1 MIVMKF
7 GGTSVQDAISIRT
20 VCEIIAARADQNPFI
35 VVSAC
40 AGVTSSLM
48 EIAQLA
54 ANDQKIEA
62 LERLSVLRARHQKNA
77 SDLLPDGHTIF
88 TLLKKDFN
96 ELRRLIQGVSALR
109 QLTPRTLD
117 QIAAYGELW
126 SSSLLCLVLKERG
139 LSARVIDARSV
150 MVTDEN
156 FTSAEPI
163 LDLIKKKA
171 REVFSPAIEA
181 GTVVVTQGFI
191 GATEGGITTTI
202 GRGGSDY
209 TASIFGAVLDADE
222 IQIWTDVDGILT
234 ADPSL
239 LPEAQLIKEMT
250 FNEASELAYFGA
262 KVLHPSTILPAIK
275 KGIPVRVLNSKRR
288 SNDGTLIS
296 EGSRTSSECLLKSIA
311 YKEDITV
318 VTIQST
324 RMLMNHGFL
333 ARVFDT
339 FARHQKG
346 VDVVAT
352 SEVGISLTIDN
363 DTRIEPLVSELLKFA
378 DVRVEKN
385 KAVVCVVGENLKYTK
400 GIAARVFTALSDAGV
415 NIELISH
422 GGSEINLTFV
432 IDESQI
438 ARAVKSLHGE
448 FFSAVIDETLAINPD
463 TSYSKNIDSPV
474 TFP

>member
-1 MIVMKF
+1 
-7 GGTSVQDAISIRT
+7 
-20 VCEIIAARADQNPFI
+20 
-35 VVSAC
+35 
-40 AGVTSSLM
+40 L
-48 EIAQLA
+48 
-54 ANDQKIEA
+54 
-62 LERLSVLRARHQKNA
+62 
-77 SDLLPDGHTIF
+77 
-88 TLLKKDFN
+88 
-96 ELRRLIQGVSALR
+96 
-109 QLTPRTLD
+109 
-117 QIAAYGELW
+117 
-126 SSSLLCLVLKERG
+126 
-139 LSARVIDARSV
+139 V